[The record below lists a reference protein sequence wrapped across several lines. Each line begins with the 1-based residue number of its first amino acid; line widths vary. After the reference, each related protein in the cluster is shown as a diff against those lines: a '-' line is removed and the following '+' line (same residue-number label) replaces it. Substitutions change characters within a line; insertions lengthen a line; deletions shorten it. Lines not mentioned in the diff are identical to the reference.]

1 MEDEAVSSAMERV
14 VPVPGDLSRPLLGL
28 DDSDFKASI
37 LPRNHR
43 AYLVDARPE
52 PWLWLYLSVV

>member
-1 MEDEAVSSAMERV
+1 MEDEALLSAMERV

-37 LPRNHR
+37 LPQYYR
-43 AYLVDARPE
+43 V
-52 PWLWLYLSVV
+52 